1 MHPELERLIKMAIAD
16 GKITDKERAIILQK
30 AEKLGEDKDEI
41 ELILDGEL
49 ASIQTQQDT
58 NQPQQKS
65 SNKVGDIKKCPSCGA
80 PVPALTLKCSECG
93 HDFHSETITNKQ
105 IRDYIRELQDK
116 LIEADNSLSSKQRA
130 WYGEGQV
137 INKKVTIIN
146 TFTLPNTKEALI
158 QLLIFSYSNYESI
171 QDNALAP
178 NPLKKA
184 WLAKA
189 IQSFNLLKTQGE
201 GDNKIQKVLNEYSF
215 LDSISQNQNKKKAQ
229 IDRTLTNT
237 QGSTTKKV
245 LKYGGIGCGSIILLS
260 MLVYLFGVFNMYNSD
275 EFKETLSGS
284 KSENVVDSLLTIGKI
299 DEARTEANKL
309 EDYYKNEALDKI
321 KEYEYKRLLESNEI
335 DNARNKANSISSDYK
350 RKDALD
356 DILEYEINR
365 LIESGNISVANTK
378 VNVINSDYKRKQIKD
393 KILLI
398 EIDNLI
404 EQQQFDNALNKAK
417 QIDNSYTREDAIEK
431 IKNSKN

>member
-1 MHPELERLIKMAIAD
+1 MHPELERLIKMSIAD
-16 GKITDKERAIILQK
+16 GKITEKERAIILQK

-49 ASIQTQQDT
+49 ASIQAQQVS
-58 NQPQQKS
+58 NQTQQKS

-93 HDFHSETITNKQ
+93 HDFHSETATNKQ

-229 IDRTLTNT
+229 IESTLTKT

-245 LKYGGIGCGSIILLS
+245 LKYGGIGCGSIILIS
-260 MLVYLFGVFNMYNSD
+260 MLVSLFGVFKMYNSD
-275 EFKETLSGS
+275 EFKQSLKPS
-284 KSENVVDSLLTIGKI
+284 KADTSIDSLLALGLV
-299 DEARTEANKL
+299 DEAKSVALKLDDYNKN
-309 EDYYKNEALDKI
+309 DALDKI
-321 KEYEYKRLLESNEI
+321 KEYEYKRLLESNDI
-335 DNARNKANSISSDYK
+335 VNARNKANSISSDYN
-350 RKDALD
+350 RKEALD

-365 LIESGNISVANTK
+365 LIESGDITAANTK
-378 VNVINSDYKRKQIKD
+378 VNLINSDYKRKEIKD
-393 KILLI
+393 KILVI
-398 EIDNLI
+398 EIDKMI
-404 EQQQFDNALNKAK
+404 EEQRYDDALAKAK
-417 QIDNSYTREDAIEK
+417 QIDNSYTRDDAIEK
-431 IKNSKN
+431 VKNAKK